1 MNRGVKTIGIVL
13 SLILMSVLLVIIAFT
28 SPYLNLPFGIGR
40 GEFLRNTLT
49 NYMIRQYLF
58 WVALVFAIVLLIGI
72 LVLIFYPKVKQTFV
86 LKEEKGRLSLDKR
99 AIEGFVRSKLQGMGF
114 VASPNVKV
122 RATKRQIKVKVKGQL
137 TRTSSLIGK
146 TNTLMAEIQQEL
158 QEILGSQEKVK
169 VNVAYTSYEEYKE
182 PTENRSRVE

>member
-13 SLILMSVLLVIIAFT
+13 SLILMSVLIVIIGFS

-40 GEFLRNTLT
+40 GEFLRSTLT
-49 NYMIRQYLF
+49 NYMFRQYLF

-99 AIEGFVRSKLQGMGF
+99 AIEGFVRSKIRGLGF
-114 VASPNVKV
+114 VESPQVKV
-122 RATKRQIKVKVKGQL
+122 RATKNKIKVKVKGQL
-137 TRTSSLIGK
+137 NRTSSHIGK
-146 TNTLMAEIQQEL
+146 TEVLMDEIQNEL
-158 QEILGSQEKVK
+158 QEVLGSREKVK
-169 VNVAYTSYEEYKE
+169 VDVAYTSFKEENVS
-182 PTENRSRVE
+182 TENRSRVE